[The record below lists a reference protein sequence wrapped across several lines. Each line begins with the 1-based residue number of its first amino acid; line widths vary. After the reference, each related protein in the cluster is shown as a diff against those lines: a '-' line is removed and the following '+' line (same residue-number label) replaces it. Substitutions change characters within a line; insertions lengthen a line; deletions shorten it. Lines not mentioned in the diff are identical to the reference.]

1 MMLLWIAA
9 GFIVAAAG
17 SAALVVAF
25 GRWNLRQRTYELAPR
40 THRQKSGTPT
50 MGGVVFVAASM
61 LLAIFCHDPFCNALV
76 VLVVACAAIGVLDDA
91 LSMAGAAARGLRAR
105 TKFLLTAFV
114 ATIFMRLLDRP
125 EFDARYALFHAGTY
139 WLVAPHWLWFVLGIC
154 AVVATIHAV
163 NLTDGL
169 DGLATGSII
178 PPLILFGIVAAQ
190 SGAAAGAM
198 AASLGVGAC
207 AGFLLFNRHP
217 ARIFMGDT
225 GSLALGA
232 LLSGV
237 AIVSGEMLLLL
248 IAGGIFVAETLSVI
262 IQVTYFKTSGGKR
275 VFRMSPLHHHFELLG
290 WPETAVTARF
300 WLASSLCSLLGWG
313 IVR

>member
-1 MMLLWIAA
+1 MMLLWIAV
-9 GFIVAAAG
+9 GFVIAAAG
-17 SAALVVAF
+17 SAILVAAF
-25 GRWNLRQRTYELAPR
+25 GRWNLRQRTYELAPS
-40 THRQKSGTPT
+40 THRSKSGTPT
-50 MGGVVFVAASM
+50 MGGLVFVAATIV
-61 LLAIFCHDPFCNALV
+61 LAVACRDPLCIALS
-76 VLVVACAAIGVLDDA
+76 VLVIACAAIGVLDDV
-91 LSMAGAAARGLRAR
+91 LSIRGTPQRGLRAR

-114 ATIFMRLLDRP
+114 ATIFMRLLERP
-125 EFDARYALFHAGTY
+125 EFGARDAIFHAGTY
-139 WLVAPHWLWFVLGIC
+139 WLLVPHWLWFVLGIC
-154 AVVATIHAV
+154 AVVGTIHAV

-169 DGLATGSII
+169 DGLATGTMI

-190 SGAAAGAM
+190 SDAPAGAT
-198 AASLGVGAC
+198 AASLGIGAC

-232 LLSGV
+232 LLAGI

-248 IAGGIFVAETLSVI
+248 LVGGVFVAETLSVI
-262 IQVTYFKTSGGKR
+262 IQVTYFKASGGKR

-290 WPETAVTARF
+290 WPETTVTARF

>member
-1 MMLLWIAA
+1 MMLPWIAA
-9 GFIVAAAG
+9 GFIVAALG
-17 SAALVVAF
+17 SAALVAAF
-25 GRWNLRQRTYELAPR
+25 GRWNLRQRTYELAPQ

-50 MGGVVFVAASM
+50 MGGLVFVAAT
-61 LLAIFCHDPFCNALV
+61 LLLVIFCREPFCIALA
-76 VLVVACAAIGVLDDA
+76 VLVVACAVIGVLDDA

-114 ATIFMRLLDRP
+114 ATVFMRMLDRP
-125 EFDARYALFHAGTY
+125 ELGPRYALFHAGTY
-139 WLVAPHWLWFVLGIC
+139 WLVAPHWLWLILGIC

-169 DGLATGSII
+169 DGLATGSMI
-178 PPLILFGIVAAQ
+178 PPLILFGVVAAQ
-190 SGAAAGAM
+190 SDAPAGAM
-198 AASLGVGAC
+198 AASLGAGAC

-232 LLSGV
+232 LLCGV

-248 IAGGIFVAETLSVI
+248 IAGGVFIAETLSVI
-262 IQVTYFKTSGGKR
+262 IQVAYFKASGGKR

>member
-1 MMLLWIAA
+1 MKVPWIAA
-9 GFIVAAAG
+9 GFIVAAIG
-17 SAALVVAF
+17 GAALVAAF
-25 GRWNLRQRTYELAPR
+25 GRWNLRQRTYELAPS
-40 THRQKSGTPT
+40 THRSKSGTPT
-50 MGGVVFVAASM
+50 MGGLVFLAAAIV
-61 LLAIFCHDPFCNALV
+61 LAIFCRTPIGLALA
-76 VLVVACAAIGVLDDA
+76 VLVIACAAVGILDDA
-91 LSMAGAAARGLRAR
+91 LSIAGAPQRGLRAR

-125 EFDARYALFHAGTY
+125 ELGVRYALFHTGTY
-139 WLVAPHWLWFVLGIC
+139 WLLVPHWLWLGLGIC

-163 NLTDGL
+163 NLNDGL
-169 DGLATGSII
+169 DGLATGSMI
-178 PPLILFGIVAAQ
+178 PPLILFGIVASQ
-190 SGAAAGAM
+190 SGAPAGAT

-232 LLSGV
+232 LLAGV
-237 AIVSGEMLLLL
+237 AIVSNEMLLLP
-248 IAGGIFVAETLSVI
+248 IAGGVFVAETLSVI
-262 IQVTYFKTSGGKR
+262 IQVTYFKVSGGKR

-290 WPETAVTARF
+290 WPETTVTARF
-300 WLASSLCSLLGWG
+300 WVASSLCSLLGWG